1 MLILILLLIG
11 TINTTLNMD
20 DINAN
25 TAVLS
30 IYDPVFDYN
39 DTNTITKIDDV
50 RLIKNNHTEACFT
63 RVIPSPPSTVYP
75 PFHIMDHEPY
85 CIDP

>member
-1 MLILILLLIG
+1 
-11 TINTTLNMD
+11 MD

-39 DTNTITKIDDV
+39 DTNTITKIDDI

-63 RVIPSPPSTVYP
+63 RVPELQSLMPICEVMLVLTLILILIPILILILLIVP
-75 PFHIMDHEPY
+75 
-85 CIDP
+85 